1 MTNLNKAHEIEM
13 IKRVQQGDDEALIT
27 FLQGISHQ
35 LSLMA
40 YSYLQNEADV
50 EDVISEMT
58 IVVYKKRKQ
67 PVDPAFF
74 KTWVISILI
83 HKCQDL
89 LRKRRQWVQID
100 DEDAVVHEVDEP
112 LDFVY
117 DYINELN
124 VRHRE
129 VVLLKTVQELT
140 FNEIASLL
148 NEPEGTVKK
157 RYYSALKLLR
167 MKMEDLYA

>member
-13 IKRVQQGDDEALIT
+13 IKRVQQGDDDALIT
-27 FLQGISHQ
+27 FLQSISHQ

-100 DEDAVVHEVDEP
+100 DEDAVLHEVDEP
-112 LDFVY
+112 FDFVY

-140 FNEIASLL
+140 FTEIASLL